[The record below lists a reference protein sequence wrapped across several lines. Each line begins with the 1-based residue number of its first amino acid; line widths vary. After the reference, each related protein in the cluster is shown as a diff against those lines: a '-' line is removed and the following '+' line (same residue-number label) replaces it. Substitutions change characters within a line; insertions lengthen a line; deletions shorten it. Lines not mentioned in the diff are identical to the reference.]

1 MDTLTATVN
10 AIFAAAVVAIL
21 GWIVRG
27 GFRDVHRRIDD
38 LERRFTD
45 RFEQVDRRFEQVD
58 KRFEQVDKRFEQV
71 DRRFEVVE
79 ERLNQIRSD
88 ISALA
93 FRLVGPPRAEGEP

>member
-10 AIFAAAVVAIL
+10 ALFAAAVVVIL

-45 RFEQVDRRFEQVD
+45 RFEQVD
-58 KRFEQVDKRFEQV
+58 K
-71 DRRFEVVE
+71 RFEVVE
-79 ERLNQIRSD
+79 ERLHQIRSD

-93 FRLVGPPRAEGEP
+93 FRLVGPPRAEGER